1 MFTLKYWQRKVLVT
15 IPEQVY
21 MDQRKIAAWLH
32 FILNLAVTLS
42 ERLYDKL
49 IMVTIIQNCR
59 LSQTEELCLCL

>member
-1 MFTLKYWQRKVLVT
+1 MFTLKYCQRKVLVT

-42 ERLYDKL
+42 ERQYKASSGVGTDSGYEYTTLYQVKW
-49 IMVTIIQNCR
+49 Q
-59 LSQTEELCLCL
+59 